1 MEEEIW
7 GMNDQIIDTTVS
19 SRGEMEVH
27 NYVVILREDQLEM
40 IRLIV
45 RQEIAS
51 ALSEARE
58 MGGE

>member
-1 MEEEIW
+1 MEEKIW
-7 GMNDQIIDTTVS
+7 GMNDQIVDTTVS
-19 SRGEMEVH
+19 SKGEMEVH
-27 NYVVILREDQLEM
+27 QYVVVLREDQLEM

>member
-1 MEEEIW
+1 VEEKIW
-7 GMNDQIIDTTVS
+7 GMNDQIVDTTVS
-19 SRGEMEVH
+19 SKGEMEVH
-27 NYVVILREDQLEM
+27 QYVVVLREDQLEM